1 VNGFTCITV
10 KPRQRLVIA
19 LAFLTLDVRHMAS
32 KSDLYRERAAD
43 FENKA
48 RLTSD
53 PSAKIAYFE
62 LAHAYLQL
70 AEHIERVLAKERE
83 DKK

>member
-1 VNGFTCITV
+1 
-10 KPRQRLVIA
+10 
-19 LAFLTLDVRHMAS
+19 MAS

-48 RLTSD
+48 QLTSD

-70 AEHIERVLAKERE
+70 AEHLERLLAKER
-83 DKK
+83 DDTK

>member
-1 VNGFTCITV
+1 
-10 KPRQRLVIA
+10 
-19 LAFLTLDVRHMAS
+19 MAS

-53 PSAKIAYFE
+53 PGAKIAYFE

-70 AEHIERVLAKERE
+70 AEHLERISAKERD

>member
-1 VNGFTCITV
+1 
-10 KPRQRLVIA
+10 
-19 LAFLTLDVRHMAS
+19 MAS

-53 PSAKIAYFE
+53 PGAKIAYFE

-70 AEHIERVLAKERE
+70 AEHLERISAKQRD

>member
-1 VNGFTCITV
+1 
-10 KPRQRLVIA
+10 
-19 LAFLTLDVRHMAS
+19 MAS

>member
-1 VNGFTCITV
+1 MEITN
-10 KPRQRLVIA
+10 PADCRPED
-19 LAFLTLDVRHMAS
+19 LASTLTPAVARGRHMAS

-70 AEHIERVLAKERE
+70 AEHLERVSAKERE